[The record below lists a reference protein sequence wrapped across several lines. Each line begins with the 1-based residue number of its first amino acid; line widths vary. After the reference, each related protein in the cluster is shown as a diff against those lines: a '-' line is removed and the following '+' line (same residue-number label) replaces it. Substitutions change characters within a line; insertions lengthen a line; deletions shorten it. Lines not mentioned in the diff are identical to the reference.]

1 VAPSTKI
8 LPDIEIFLVN
18 WLPGVLWPALAALVP
33 PVNVEPRVLQNVPE
47 PVTQAVVRVTRVAG
61 AARNFFVDRPI
72 VDIDVFSPDFDQ
84 SALIAR
90 IIAQLLTT
98 LRGTSTA
105 DGVVQSVS
113 VILGPHWL
121 PEANQNLTRY
131 SGSYEF
137 HAHG

>member
-18 WLPGVLWPALAALVP
+18 WLPGVLWPALAALSP
-33 PVNVEPRVLQNVPE
+33 PVSAEPLVLQNVPE

-61 AARNFFVDRPI
+61 AARNIMVDRPI

-90 IIAQLLTT
+90 VIAQILTT
-98 LRGTSTA
+98 LRGTATP
-105 DGVVQSVS
+105 DGVVQSVA

-131 SGSYEF
+131 SGTYEF
-137 HAHG
+137 HCHG